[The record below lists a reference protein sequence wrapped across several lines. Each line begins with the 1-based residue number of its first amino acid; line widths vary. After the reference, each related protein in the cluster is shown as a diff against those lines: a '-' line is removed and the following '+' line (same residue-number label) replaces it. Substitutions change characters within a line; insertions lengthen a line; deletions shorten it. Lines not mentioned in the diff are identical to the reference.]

1 MLETGTKLKLA
12 ILASLNASSKLA
24 SFSLC
29 LPIPLVRNISLGT
42 SFGKEYLF
50 GYKRFVHFY
59 FSTNSLM

>member
-42 SFGKEYLF
+42 KASYIFI
-50 GYKRFVHFY
+50 
-59 FSTNSLM
+59 FSTNSYCELI